1 MKLISTAFCLAAV
14 CAVGLGA
21 QTSQTETKSKVTVK
35 DGKEVTVTGC
45 VQPTASGT
53 GFMLTNVADTTG
65 ALRSYILVTD
75 EMDLSKH
82 AGHRVMIEGKAA
94 DRGDGKVKTE
104 TKTTTKVEH
113 GDDKT
118 TKSKT
123 EAKGDLA
130 GLPFLGVKSLKMIA
144 ASCP

>member
-1 MKLISTAFCLAAV
+1 MKLIGSAFCLTAI

-21 QTSQTETKSKVTVK
+21 QTSQTETKSKITVK

-53 GFMLTNVADTTG
+53 GFMLTNVADKTG
-65 ALRSYILVTD
+65 ELRSYILVSED
-75 EMDLSKH
+75 GDLAKH
-82 AGHRVMIEGKAA
+82 VGHRVTIEGKAA

-104 TKTTTKVEH
+104 TETKIKVEDA
-113 GDDKT
+113 DDKK

-123 EAKGDLA
+123 EAKGDLS
-130 GLPFLGVKSLKMIA
+130 GLPYLGVKSVKMIA